1 MQKPPELSQTREQ
14 ITALDKSLLALLSQ
28 RRQLSLNVARS
39 KEVDVRPIR
48 DTQRE
53 KELLERLVQQGR
65 DQGLDAHF
73 VISLYQSI
81 IEDSV
86 LFQQTY
92 LHGRAN
98 PDTQKQQYTVAYLG
112 ARGSYSYL
120 AASRYCSRRQVEML
134 DFGCKSF
141 DEIVNAVE
149 SGHADYGFL
158 PIENTSSGSINEV
171 YDVLQHTTL
180 SIVGETTIEV
190 SHCLLTKP
198 NSKLSDIK
206 TIYAHPQPISQC
218 SRYLSQHPHIKLEYC
233 SSSAEAMTK
242 VVEADNN
249 TVAAIGSAEG
259 GSLYQLI
266 AMEQG
271 LANQKINQ
279 SRFIVVARKAS
290 AVPSQ
295 LPAKTTLIMA
305 TGQKPGALVEAL
317 LVLKAH
323 NLNMSKLES
332 RPIPGTPWEEMF
344 YLDIDGNLATTEVQQ
359 AIKELER
366 LTRFI
371 KVLGCYPCETVK
383 PTQLSQAQLLIEPGS
398 SKQEPVKTVPHS
410 QAKHS
415 RDYKSQDTQLFCQ
428 HLQIGAGQFSALQQI
443 NLPIDNTELA
453 AQAKHIKESGFQAIV
468 LNDLKQQLN
477 EQQLKQHAQ
486 VIEQAGL
493 LCVMQID
500 QEQEFIIASQ
510 LADMLILSGK
520 QMYNPD
526 MLTLIGSVNL
536 PVILERNTMA
546 SIDDWLQAAD
556 TVLSHGNQQLG
567 LCESG
572 VRSFTHPEQL
582 SLDLAGLVEVKS
594 RSHLPVI
601 VNTSF
606 SINAAL
612 LNTHAN
618 AVKQLNAD
626 GIILLHQDGVSQA
639 EIIHGLYQAK

>member
-1 MQKPPELSQTREQ
+1 MQKPPALSQTREQ
-14 ITALDKSLLALLSQ
+14 ITALDKALLELLSK

-39 KEVDVRPIR
+39 KEIDVRPIR

-53 KELLERLVQQGR
+53 KELLERLVLQGR
-65 DQGLDAHF
+65 EQGLDAHF

-141 DEIVNAVE
+141 DDIVNAVE

-198 NSKLSDIK
+198 DSKLADIE

-218 SRYLSQHPHIKLEYC
+218 SRYLSQHPNIKLEYC

-242 VVEADNN
+242 VIEAKNN

-259 GSLYQLI
+259 GALYQLI

-344 YLDIDGNLATTEVQQ
+344 YLDIDGNLATAEVQQ

-398 SKQEPVKTVPHS
+398 SKQQLIKSLPNS

-453 AQAKHIKESGFQAIV
+453 TQAKIIKESGFQAIL

-477 EQQLKQHAQ
+477 EQELKQHAQ

-493 LCVMQID
+493 VCIMQVD
-500 QEQEFIIASQ
+500 HEQEFSIASQ

-520 QMYNPD
+520 QMYNTD

-546 SIDDWLQAAD
+546 SVDDWLQAAD

-582 SLDLAGLVEVKS
+582 SLDLAGLVEIKL

-601 VNTSF
+601 VNTCF
-606 SINAAL
+606 SSNAAL
-612 LNTHAN
+612 LSTNAI
-618 AVKQLNAD
+618 AVKQLKAD
-626 GIILLHQDGVSQA
+626 GIIIIHQTQLSYAELLHD
-639 EIIHGLYQAK
+639 LYQIK

>member
-398 SKQEPVKTVPHS
+398 SKQEPIKTVPHS

-415 RDYKSQDTQLFCQ
+415 REYKSQDTQLFCQ

-453 AQAKHIKESGFQAIV
+453 TQAKHIKESGFQAIV

>member
-1 MQKPPELSQTREQ
+1 MQKPPELNQTREQ

-453 AQAKHIKESGFQAIV
+453 TQAKHIKESGFQAIV

>member
-453 AQAKHIKESGFQAIV
+453 TQAKHIKESGFQAIV